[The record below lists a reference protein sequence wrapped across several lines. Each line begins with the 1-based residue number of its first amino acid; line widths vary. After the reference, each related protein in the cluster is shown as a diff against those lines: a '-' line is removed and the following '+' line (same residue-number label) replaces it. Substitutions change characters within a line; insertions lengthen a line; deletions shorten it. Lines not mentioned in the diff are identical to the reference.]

1 QLAAAPHVYASVR
14 VLSSNDCYV
23 EVVMKRAIFGFLT
36 IAAAGLCQQPPGA
49 GEPPKVRDTMASRT
63 VAQGHKI
70 LPLGSEAPDFALP
83 GIDGKIHKLR
93 EYSNSPVLMV
103 VFT

>member
-1 QLAAAPHVYASVR
+1 
-14 VLSSNDCYV
+14 
-23 EVVMKRAIFGFLT
+23 MKRVIFGLLV
-36 IAAAGLCQQPPGA
+36 IAAAGLCQQPPAA
-49 GEPPKVRDTMASRT
+49 GNAAGVPKVRDTMASRT

-93 EYSNSPVLMV
+93 EYSNSRVLMV
-103 VFT
+103 VFTCVHCPTAQLYVGRVQRLYD